1 MSNTPAQQNLADNTL
16 SHEEQ
21 QIIRDF
27 SELLEARMVSGAS
40 KGFSDWQDTVKF
52 PDNKL
57 RIMLV
62 KALREADW
70 GSVAAYAMMAQHRGL
85 KVVDVNG
92 NYGLPRSVLVGE
104 ELDRD
109 FVHIWTRTDH
119 PVSQMGGD
127 LPGDTKQKPVPPVG
141 TIRTEG
147 FLSSKSVR
155 DDFEGRD

>member
-1 MSNTPAQQNLADNTL
+1 MINTPAQRNLADKAL

-27 SELLEARMVSGAS
+27 SELLEARMVSGAN

-109 FVHIWTRTDH
+109 FVNTWSRADS
-119 PVSQMGGD
+119 PRE
-127 LPGDTKQKPVPPVG
+127 TKQKPIPPVG

-147 FLSSKSVR
+147 FLASKSIR
-155 DDFEGRD
+155 DDFEGRN

>member
-1 MSNTPAQQNLADNTL
+1 MINTPAQRNLADNAL

-27 SELLEARMVSGAS
+27 SELLETRMVSGAN

-92 NYGLPRSVLVGE
+92 MYGLPRTVLVGE

-109 FVHIWTRTDH
+109 FVKIWTRIDD
-119 PVSQMGGD
+119 PVSRKD
-127 LPGDTKQKPVPPVG
+127 ADSPRETKQKPIPPVG

-147 FLSSKSVR
+147 FLVSKSIR
-155 DDFEGRD
+155 DDFEGRN